1 MDNGSNYLVGCVIQK
16 RLKIPDD
23 KSDPH
28 SGSESC
34 GSDDMSHQSSPNV
47 SSSTILSAFTSHGK
61 FFITNF
67 NTLCLG
73 ILMN

>member
-1 MDNGSNYLVGCVIQK
+1 MFVFWLYSLLDNGSNNLVGCIIQK

-61 FFITNF
+61 SFIN
-67 NTLCLG
+67 
-73 ILMN
+73 